1 MSDNKNRIYAAIDL
15 KSFFASVECV
25 ERNLDPL
32 GVNLV
37 VADSS
42 RTEKT
47 ICLAVSPALKAYG
60 ISGRAR
66 LFEVVQR
73 IREVNRERRKNAENG
88 RFNGKSY
95 VDEVLKSDP
104 NKEVSYIIAPPRM
117 AKYVATSRKIYEIYK
132 QYVSEDD
139 IIVYSIDEVF
149 IDLTDYLKIYNT
161 SARGLVMKMI
171 KRILSGT
178 GITAT
183 AGIGTNL
190 YLCKIAMDVEA
201 KKIKADENG
210 VRIAE
215 LDEESYKMKLW
226 GHKPITDFWRVGPG
240 YAKRLAE
247 QGLRTMGDIARCS
260 LGKASDYYNEEL
272 LYKLFGINAE
282 LLIDHAW
289 GVEPCTVKDVKGYKP
304 TENSVSSGQ
313 VLQEPYPFEKARLI
327 VKEMADFLSMDLFAK
342 GLVTDKITLMIGYD
356 VENLIGADVNYEG
369 EIKTD
374 RYGRKV
380 PKEATGS
387 QSFENFTSSTKKL
400 VEEFDKLFVKIA
412 DKNLSVRRLNLCAAR
427 VVGEGRAK
435 KMTETEQLTFFDDKE
450 KDKKEN
456 ELNEKERKRQ
466 EAVLE
471 IRKKYGSNAVLK
483 GMNFSDGATGKQRN
497 KQIGGHKA

>member
-1 MSDNKNRIYAAIDL
+1 
-15 KSFFASVECV
+15 
-25 ERNLDPL
+25 
-32 GVNLV
+32 
-37 VADSS
+37 
-42 RTEKT
+42 
-47 ICLAVSPALKAYG
+47 
-60 ISGRAR
+60 
-66 LFEVVQR
+66 
-73 IREVNRERRKNAENG
+73 
-88 RFNGKSY
+88 
-95 VDEVLKSDP
+95 
-104 NKEVSYIIAPPRM
+104 M

-171 KRILSGT
+171 KRILSKT

-356 VENLIGADVNYEG
+356 VENLIGAGVNYEG
-369 EIKTD
+369 EIKTIVTAEKFRKKRRD
-374 RYGRKV
+374 RKV
-380 PKEATGS
+380 S
-387 QSFENFTSSTKKL
+387 
-400 VEEFDKLFVKIA
+400 KILLLPR
-412 DKNLSVRRLNLCAAR
+412 KNSLRNS
-427 VVGEGRAK
+427 
-435 KMTETEQLTFFDDKE
+435 
-450 KDKKEN
+450 
-456 ELNEKERKRQ
+456 
-466 EAVLE
+466 
-471 IRKKYGSNAVLK
+471 I
-483 GMNFSDGATGKQRN
+483 NFSLK
-497 KQIGGHKA
+497 

>member
-1 MSDNKNRIYAAIDL
+1 
-15 KSFFASVECV
+15 
-25 ERNLDPL
+25 
-32 GVNLV
+32 
-37 VADSS
+37 
-42 RTEKT
+42 
-47 ICLAVSPALKAYG
+47 
-60 ISGRAR
+60 
-66 LFEVVQR
+66 
-73 IREVNRERRKNAENG
+73 
-88 RFNGKSY
+88 
-95 VDEVLKSDP
+95 
-104 NKEVSYIIAPPRM
+104 
-117 AKYVATSRKIYEIYK
+117 
-132 QYVSEDD
+132 
-139 IIVYSIDEVF
+139 
-149 IDLTDYLKIYNT
+149 
-161 SARGLVMKMI
+161 MKMI

-356 VENLIGADVNYEG
+356 VENLIGAGVNYEG

-435 KMTETEQLTFFDDKE
+435 KMAETEQLTFFDDKE